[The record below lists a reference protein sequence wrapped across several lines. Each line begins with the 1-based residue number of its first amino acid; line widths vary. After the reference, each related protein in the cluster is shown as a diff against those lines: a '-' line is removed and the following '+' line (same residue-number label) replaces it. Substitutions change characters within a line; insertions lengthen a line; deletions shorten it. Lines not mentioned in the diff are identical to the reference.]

1 MQINKKGKIAGHPI
15 LKVRE
20 LLRKLKG
27 TTWDDCSVT
36 NLISKILEV
45 DEDTA
50 TNILDKF
57 EDEYLGKKLIMNE
70 ML

>member
-1 MQINKKGKIAGHPI
+1 MQINKKDKIAGHPI

-57 EDEYLGKKLIMNE
+57 EDEYLEKKLIMNE